1 MANTEF
7 VQVEKCKV
15 DGCTKPASVKGYCT
29 SHYRRLMLH
38 GDPLYTKRQFHG
50 IETKVVGIS
59 LPAAIVAAA
68 NAEAEKDESINSGV
82 AFLASLI
89 VKSSWG
95 KAALEEA
102 DVDLKAAAGRIVTRG
117 EAEKPARK
125 PRKKKAKKADES
137 TEAAA

>member
-1 MANTEF
+1 MAATEF

-29 SHYRRLMLH
+29 SHYRRLMVH
-38 GDPLYTKRQFHG
+38 GDPLFTKRQFHG

-59 LPAAIVAAA
+59 LPAAIVEAA

-82 AFLASLI
+82 AFLASLL

-95 KAALEEA
+95 KAALEAA
-102 DVDLKAAAGRIVTRG
+102 DVDLKAAAGRIVPRG
-117 EAEKPARK
+117 ETEAPKAKK
-125 PRKKKAKKADES
+125 PRKTRKAKAES
-137 TEAAA
+137 TDVAA